1 MEQPHPAFETI
12 RSRSGFSQ
20 PLIKLDSR
28 IAILTAVALTIV
40 LCYFAAELAGAL
52 VLRPQMLWPLW
63 PGSALLVALLSLTRK
78 KEWPVLMAAGFAGF
92 MLNDLLA
99 FGLSVRQSGTLIVA
113 DTIEVLVAAVGISLS
128 GNMVRLNS
136 IRSFAKYFLVTV
148 ILASISAAFV
158 SATAFRGSYWTFWGV
173 SVLTEG
179 LALLTITPAIVGVVR
194 AVMSRRYQS
203 RVYYLEATAIILA
216 LFVLGYITFLSTSVA
231 HPELLYSL
239 VPFLLWSAL
248 RLGITGI
255 SISII
260 VVAFLSIWGAVH
272 GHGPF
277 VGRGT
282 ISDVMSLQLF
292 LLFAATPFMF
302 LAALVEERKLAEE
315 SLRESEEKFR
325 SVFRD
330 AGVGMVMVSP
340 EGPLLAANRSFCD
353 CLGYTE
359 EELLAQTV
367 QSVTVPEDWPA
378 LSGRLRAAI
387 EEGRGLQRFELRC
400 LHKTGRVVHTES
412 SATLI
417 RSPEGNPQYF
427 VGEVLDITKRKE
439 AEEVLSGIRQK
450 LIEAQDEE
458 RTRIARE
465 LHDDIGQRLALFVIE
480 LDQIRQNQIRHN
492 DSAPPSDVLGRVT
505 ELQKQATELTTD
517 VQTMSHT
524 LHSSKLEILGIVAA
538 MRAACDD
545 FGQHHKMEIDFQS
558 CGLHVPLPSEISF
571 GLFRVLQEALQ
582 NAGKHSGVK
591 HVAVQLRGT
600 ANQIHLIVQ
609 DSGKGFDLNAA
620 MKGRGLGLT
629 NMQERVRVLK
639 GTIIIRSKPMGGT
652 TIHVRIPLTSESS
665 PQRATG

>member
-1 MEQPHPAFETI
+1 MGQLHPAFETI
-12 RSRSGFSQ
+12 QSRPALSQ
-20 PLIKLDSR
+20 PLIKLNSR
-28 IAILTAVALTIV
+28 IAIVRAAALTTV
-40 LCYFAAELAGAL
+40 LCYLAAELGGAL

-63 PGSALLVALLSLTRK
+63 PGCALLVALLLLTPRK
-78 KEWPVLMAAGFAGF
+78 AWPILIAAGFAGF

-99 FGLSVRQSGTLIVA
+99 FGLSIRESSTLIVA
-113 DTIEVLVAAVGISLS
+113 DTIEILVAAVGISLS
-128 GNMVRLNS
+128 GDVVRLNS
-136 IRSFAKYFLVTV
+136 ISSFAKYFLVTV
-148 ILASISAAFV
+148 ILASTSAAFV
-158 SATAFRGSYWTFWGV
+158 SATAFRGSYWLFWGV
-173 SVLTEG
+173 GVLTEG
-179 LALLTITPAIVGVVR
+179 LALLTVTPAILGVVR
-194 AVMSRRYQS
+194 AVISRRYQS
-203 RVYYLEATAIILA
+203 RAYYLEATAIMVT
-216 LFVLGYITFLSTSVA
+216 LFVLGYITFISTSVG

-260 VVAFLSIWGAVH
+260 VVAFLSVWGAVH

-277 VGRGT
+277 LRRGT

-302 LAALVEERKLAEE
+302 LAALVEERKLAEQ

-340 EGPLLAANRSFCD
+340 EGTILAANRSFCD

-359 EELLAQTV
+359 EELLAHTV
-367 QSVTVPEDWPA
+367 QSVTVPKDWPA
-378 LSGRLRAAI
+378 LSKRLRAVLR
-387 EEGRGLQRFELRC
+387 EGRGLQRFEIRC
-400 LHKTGRVVHTES
+400 LHKTGRIVYTES

-417 RSPEGNPQYF
+417 RSSEGSPQYF
-427 VGEVLDITKRKE
+427 VGEVLDITKHKE

-450 LIEAQDEE
+450 LIEAQDQE

-465 LHDDIGQRLALFVIE
+465 LHDDIGQRLALFVVE
-480 LDQIRQNQIRHN
+480 LDQIRQN
-492 DSAPPSDVLGRVT
+492 DPALLSDVLSRVS
-505 ELQKQATELTTD
+505 ELQKQATELATD

-524 LHSSKLEILGIVAA
+524 LHSSKIEILGVVAA
-538 MRAACDD
+538 MRAACDE

-558 CGLHVPLPSEISF
+558 RDLHAPLPSEISL

-600 ANQIHLIVQ
+600 TNEIHLIVQ

-629 NMQERVRVLK
+629 NMQERVRVLN
-639 GTIIIRSKPMGGT
+639 GTIIIQSKPMGGT
-652 TIHVRIPLTSESS
+652 AIHVRIPLTWENSF
-665 PQRATG
+665 QRATG

>member
-1 MEQPHPAFETI
+1 MGQLHPALETI
-12 RSRSGFSQ
+12 PSRPVLSQ
-20 PLIKLDSR
+20 PLIQLESR
-28 IAILTAVALTIV
+28 TAILRAAALTTV
-40 LCYFAAELAGAL
+40 LCYLAAELAGAL

-63 PGSALLVALLSLTRK
+63 PGSALLVALLSLTPK
-78 KEWPVLMAAGFAGF
+78 KAWPVLIAAGFAGF

-113 DTIEVLVAAVGISLS
+113 DTIEVLVAAVGIRLS
-128 GNMVRLNS
+128 GTMVRLNS
-136 IRSFAKYFLVTV
+136 INSFAKYFLVTV

-179 LALLTITPAIVGVVR
+179 LALLTVTPAIVGVVR
-194 AVMSRRYQS
+194 AVLGRRYQS
-203 RVYYLEATAIILA
+203 PGYYLEATAIMLA
-216 LFVLGYITFLSTSVA
+216 LFVLGYITFISTSVG

-302 LAALVEERKLAEE
+302 LAALVEERKRAEE

-367 QSVTVPEDWPA
+367 RSLTVPEDWPA
-378 LSGRLRAAI
+378 LSERLRADL

-400 LHKTGRVVHTES
+400 LHKTGRVVYTES

-427 VGEVLDITKRKE
+427 VCEVLDITKRKE

-480 LDQIRQNQIRHN
+480 LDQIRQN
-492 DSAPPSDVLGRVT
+492 DSAPPSDVLGRVS

-538 MRAACDD
+538 MRAACDE
-545 FGQHHKMEIDFQS
+545 FGQHHKMEIDFRS
-558 CGLHVPLPSEISF
+558 CDLHVPLPSEISL

-591 HVAVQLRGT
+591 HVTVQLSGT
-600 ANQIHLIVQ
+600 AHEIHLIVQ

-629 NMQERVRVLK
+629 NMQERVRVLN
-639 GTIIIRSKPMGGT
+639 GTILIQSKPMGGT
-652 TIHVRIPLTSESS
+652 TIHVRIPLTSQNSL
-665 PQRATG
+665 QRATG

>member
-1 MEQPHPAFETI
+1 MGQLHPAFETI
-12 RSRSGFSQ
+12 RSRPAFSQ
-20 PLIKLDSR
+20 PLINLDSR
-28 IAILTAVALTIV
+28 IAILRAAALTTV
-40 LCYFAAELAGAL
+40 LCYLAAELAGAL
-52 VLRPQMLWPLW
+52 VVRPQMLWPLW
-63 PGSALLVALLSLTRK
+63 PGCALLVALLSLTPRK
-78 KEWPVLMAAGFAGF
+78 VWPILIAAGFAGF

-99 FGLSVRQSGTLIVA
+99 FGLSIRQSSTLIVA

-128 GNMVRLNS
+128 GNGVRLNS
-136 IRSFAKYFLVTV
+136 IGSFAKYFLLTV
-148 ILASISAAFV
+148 LASISAAFV

-179 LALLTITPAIVGVVR
+179 LALLTVTPAIVGVVR
-194 AVMSRRYQS
+194 AVISRRYQP
-203 RVYYLEATAIILA
+203 RAYYLEATAILVA
-216 LFVLGYITFLSTSVA
+216 LFVLGYITFISTSVG

-272 GHGPF
+272 GRGPF
-277 VGRGT
+277 IGRGT
-282 ISDVMSLQLF
+282 MSDVMSLQFF

-367 QSVTVPEDWPA
+367 QSLTVPEDWPA
-378 LSGRLRAAI
+378 LSERLRAAL
-387 EEGRGLQRFELRC
+387 EEGCGLQRFEIRW
-400 LHKTGRVVHTES
+400 LHKTGRIVYTES
-412 SATLI
+412 SSTLI

-480 LDQIRQNQIRHN
+480 LDQIRQNN
-492 DSAPPSDVLGRVT
+492 PAPPSDVLSRVC

-524 LHSSKLEILGIVAA
+524 LHSSKLEMLGIVAA
-538 MRAACDD
+538 MRAACDE

-558 CGLHVPLPSEISF
+558 RDLHVPLPSETSL

-591 HVAVQLRGT
+591 HVAVRLRGT
-600 ANQIHLIVQ
+600 PNEIHLIVQ
-609 DSGKGFDLNAA
+609 DLGKGFDLNAA

-629 NMQERVRVLK
+629 NMQERVRVLN
-639 GTIIIRSKPMGGT
+639 GTIIIQSKPMGGT
-652 TIHVRIPLTSESS
+652 TIHVRIPLTSENSL
-665 PQRATG
+665 QRATG

>member
-1 MEQPHPAFETI
+1 MAQLHPVFETI
-12 RSRSGFSQ
+12 RCRPALSQ
-20 PLIKLDSR
+20 PLIQLDSR
-28 IAILTAVALTIV
+28 IRILKAAALTTV
-40 LCYFAAELAGAL
+40 LCYLAAELAGAL
-52 VLRPQMLWPLW
+52 VVRPQMLWPLW
-63 PGSALLVALLSLTRK
+63 PGCALLVALLSLTPRK
-78 KEWPVLMAAGFAGF
+78 AWPVLIAAGFAGF

-99 FGLSVRQSGTLIVA
+99 FGLSIRQSGTLIVA
-113 DTIEVLVAAVGISLS
+113 DTIEVLVAAVGISFS
-128 GNMVRLNS
+128 GPEVRLNS
-136 IRSFAKYFLVTV
+136 ISSFAKYFLVAV
-148 ILASISAAFV
+148 IFASISAALV
-158 SATAFRGSYWTFWGV
+158 SATAFPGSYWTFWRI

-179 LALLTITPAIVGVVR
+179 LALLTVTPAIVGLVR
-194 AVMSRRYQS
+194 AVLSRRNQS
-203 RVYYLEATAIILA
+203 RAFYLEATAILVA
-216 LFVLGYITFLSTSVA
+216 LFVLGYITFISTSVG

-255 SISII
+255 SISINLI
-260 VVAFLSIWGAVH
+260 AFLSIWGAVH

-282 ISDVMSLQLF
+282 ISDVLSLQFF

-359 EELLAQTV
+359 EELLAHTV
-367 QSVTVPEDWPA
+367 RSVTVPEDWPA
-378 LSGRLRAAI
+378 LSERLRAVLEA
-387 EEGRGLQRFELRC
+387 GRGLQRFELRC
-400 LHKTGRVVHTES
+400 RHKTGRIVYTES

-417 RSPEGNPQYF
+417 RSREGNPEYF

-465 LHDDIGQRLALFVIE
+465 LHDDIGQRLALLVIE
-480 LDQIRQNQIRHN
+480 LDQIRQN
-492 DSAPPSDVLGRVT
+492 DSAPTSDVLSRVS

-545 FGQHHKMEIDFQS
+545 FGQHHKMEIDFES
-558 CGLHVPLPSEISF
+558 RDLHGPLPSEISL

-600 ANQIHLIVQ
+600 TNEIHLIVQ

-629 NMQERVRVLK
+629 NMQERVRVLN
-639 GTIIIRSKPMGGT
+639 GTIVIRSEPMGGT
-652 TIHVRIPLTSESS
+652 NIHVRIPLTAENNL
-665 PQRATG
+665 QRATG

>member
-1 MEQPHPAFETI
+1 
-12 RSRSGFSQ
+12 
-20 PLIKLDSR
+20 
-28 IAILTAVALTIV
+28 
-40 LCYFAAELAGAL
+40 
-52 VLRPQMLWPLW
+52 
-63 PGSALLVALLSLTRK
+63 
-78 KEWPVLMAAGFAGF
+78 
-92 MLNDLLA
+92 
-99 FGLSVRQSGTLIVA
+99 
-113 DTIEVLVAAVGISLS
+113 
-128 GNMVRLNS
+128 
-136 IRSFAKYFLVTV
+136 
-148 ILASISAAFV
+148 
-158 SATAFRGSYWTFWGV
+158 
-173 SVLTEG
+173 
-179 LALLTITPAIVGVVR
+179 
-194 AVMSRRYQS
+194 
-203 RVYYLEATAIILA
+203 
-216 LFVLGYITFLSTSVA
+216 LFVLGYITFISTSVV
-231 HPELLYSL
+231 HPALLYSL

-277 VGRGT
+277 IGRGR

-302 LAALVEERKLAEE
+302 LAALVEERKLAAE

-325 SVFRD
+325 RVFRD

-378 LSGRLRAAI
+378 LSERLRAALV
-387 EEGRGLQRFELRC
+387 EGGLQRFEIRC
-400 LHKTGRVVHTES
+400 RHKTGRIVYTES

-417 RSPEGNPQYF
+417 RSPEGSPQYF

-439 AEEVLSGIRQK
+439 AEEVLSSISQK
-450 LIEAQDEE
+450 LIEAQDQE

-480 LDQIRQNQIRHN
+480 LDQIRQN
-492 DSAPPSDVLGRVT
+492 DPALPSDVLSRVG
-505 ELQKQATELTTD
+505 ELQKQATELATD
-517 VQTMSHT
+517 IQTMSHT
-524 LHSSKLEILGIVAA
+524 LHSSKIEILGIVAA
-538 MRAACDD
+538 MRAACDE
-545 FGQHHKMEIDFQS
+545 FGQHHKMEIDFES
-558 CGLHVPLPSEISF
+558 RDLHAALPSEISL

-600 ANQIHLIVQ
+600 TNEIHLIVQ
-609 DSGKGFDLNAA
+609 DAGKGFEPNAA

-629 NMQERVRVLK
+629 NMQERVRVLN
-639 GTIIIRSKPMGGT
+639 GTILIQSKPMGGT
-652 TIHVRIPLTSESS
+652 TIHVRIPLTSENSL
-665 PQRATG
+665 QRATG